1 MTAGTGVRARRLTR
15 GVVSKLTGCNIETLR
30 YYERAGLMPDPARS
44 EGGHRIYTD
53 DQVRRLMFIRRCR
66 QLGFTV
72 EQIRELLRLV
82 DGGDYTCAEVRVI
95 TIDHLDDVGRK
106 IADLRKIQTTLR
118 DMAAECDGGDV
129 PECPIVDVLFKEPGR
144 PAH

>member
-1 MTAGTGVRARRLTR
+1 MTGGTGVQSRRLTR
-15 GVVSKLTGCNIETLR
+15 GVVSKLTGCNIETMR

-44 EGGHRIYTD
+44 QGGHRIYSD

-66 QLGFTV
+66 ELGFRV

-95 TIDHLDDVGRK
+95 TVDHLDDVGRK

-129 PECPIVDVLFKEPGR
+129 PECPIVDVLFKNPGR

>member
-1 MTAGTGVRARRLTR
+1 MTGRTGVQARRLTR
-15 GVVSKLTGCNIETLR
+15 GVVSQLTGCNIETIR

-44 EGGHRIYTD
+44 EGGHRIYSQ

-66 QLGFTV
+66 ELGFTV

-129 PECPIVDVLFKEPGR
+129 PECPIVDVLFKDPGR
-144 PAH
+144 PEH

>member
-1 MTAGTGVRARRLTR
+1 MTGRTGVRVRRLTR
-15 GVVSKLTGCNIETLR
+15 GVVAKLTGCNIETMR

-44 EGGHRIYTD
+44 EGGHRIYSD

-66 QLGFTV
+66 ELGFRV
-72 EQIRELLRLV
+72 EQVRELLRLV

>member
-1 MTAGTGVRARRLTR
+1 
-15 GVVSKLTGCNIETLR
+15 VVSKLTGCNIETLR

-95 TIDHLDDVGRK
+95 TVDHLDDVGRK

>member
-1 MTAGTGVRARRLTR
+1 MTATTGVRARRLTR

-95 TIDHLDDVGRK
+95 TVDHLDDVGRK

>member
-1 MTAGTGVRARRLTR
+1 MTGGTSVQSRRLTR
-15 GVVSKLTGCNIETLR
+15 GVVSKLTGCNIETMR

-44 EGGHRIYTD
+44 QGGHRIYSD

-66 QLGFTV
+66 ELGFRV

-129 PECPIVDVLFKEPGR
+129 PECPIVDVLFKNPGR

>member
-1 MTAGTGVRARRLTR
+1 MTGRTGVRARRLTR
-15 GVVSKLTGCNIETLR
+15 GVVSKLTGCNIETIR

-66 QLGFTV
+66 ELGFRV

-95 TIDHLDDVGRK
+95 TVDHLDDVGRK

-129 PECPIVDVLFKEPGR
+129 PECPIVDVLFKDPGR
-144 PAH
+144 PEH